1 MNEKE
6 DTDSRLPQAAD
17 LRREAEQ
24 RLRDKKA
31 MPAQSMAEVDVRALV
46 HELQVHQIELEM
58 QNEELLCAQVA
69 LQQVSDKYHNL
80 FDFAP
85 IGYFRL
91 DGQGRI
97 LEVNLAGA
105 SLLGLDR
112 STAVKQRFGQYVAPQ
127 RRVAFAELLRDVL
140 QADGRRVC
148 EIELQRNKELLYA
161 VVEGVPAHDGGANDS
176 LRVIVTDITDRKR
189 AEREREKLL
198 REIDLE
204 KSRLAELF
212 ERSPAFMCVLRGRS
226 LVFERANEEYFRLVG
241 RRDILGKSLSEA
253 LPEVEGQGYFEILDR
268 VYETGE
274 PFAGKEMAVLLRR
287 TAEGLLEERYVE
299 LPLRALA

>member
-1 MNEKE
+1 MR
-6 DTDSRLPQAAD
+6 SCSAPRWQ
-17 LRREAEQ
+17 
-24 RLRDKKA
+24 
-31 MPAQSMAEVDVRALV
+31 
-46 HELQVHQIELEM
+46 
-58 QNEELLCAQVA
+58 

-105 SLLGLDR
+105 ALLGLDR

-148 EIELQRNKELLYA
+148 EIELQRNRELLYA

-212 ERSPAFMCVLRGRS
+212 ERSPPSCVCSGGGASSLNGQTRS
-226 LVFERANEEYFRLVG
+226 ISAWWVGGTSSAN
-241 RRDILGKSLSEA
+241 
-253 LPEVEGQGYFEILDR
+253 P
-268 VYETGE
+268 
-274 PFAGKEMAVLLRR
+274 
-287 TAEGLLEERYVE
+287 
-299 LPLRALA
+299 